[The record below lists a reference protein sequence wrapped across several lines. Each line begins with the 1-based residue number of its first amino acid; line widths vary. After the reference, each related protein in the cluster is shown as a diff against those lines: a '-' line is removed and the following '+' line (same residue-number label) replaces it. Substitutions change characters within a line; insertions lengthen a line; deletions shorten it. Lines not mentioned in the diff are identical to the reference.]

1 MTSVLDIEHELDGEV
16 VVRDHFVGDIRC
28 KKLTITRTG
37 TVKGNIVCKH
47 LQLGGYVEGI
57 AVCHL
62 LEANSQGRLHGSLYY
77 AVKKDEALVSG
88 LVDYREPPAA
98 VWSVVMRDNVKSSVI
113 EPDTSFD
120 ENTTFADLVLTD
132 EPDLNVDVEAL
143 AEELNVATSSTP
155 VERHASEVTVG
166 LVEASSKPSKFL
178 NGDIKVE
185 QAPGRAVE
193 PAAPA
198 WVSTGR
204 KVQLGAKFF

>member
-1 MTSVLDIEHELDGEV
+1 MTSVLVIEHELDGEI

-37 TVKGNIVCKH
+37 SVKGNIVCKH

-77 AVKKDEALVSG
+77 VVKKDEAMVSG

-98 VWSVVMRDNVKSSVI
+98 VWSVVMRESAKASSADVI
-113 EPDTSFD
+113 APEAEAAS
-120 ENTTFADLVLTD
+120 FADVVLSD
-132 EPDLNVDVEAL
+132 GPDLDVDVEAL
-143 AEELNVATSSTP
+143 AQELRIDTAIPSSDALAMEAP
-155 VERHASEVTVG
+155 VG
-166 LVEASSKPSKFL
+166 LTEVSAKPSKFL
-178 NGDIKVE
+178 TADVK
-185 QAPGRAVE
+185 VE

-198 WVSTGR
+198 SAKPPAHTLVSTGR
-204 KVQLGAKFF
+204 KVHLGAKFF